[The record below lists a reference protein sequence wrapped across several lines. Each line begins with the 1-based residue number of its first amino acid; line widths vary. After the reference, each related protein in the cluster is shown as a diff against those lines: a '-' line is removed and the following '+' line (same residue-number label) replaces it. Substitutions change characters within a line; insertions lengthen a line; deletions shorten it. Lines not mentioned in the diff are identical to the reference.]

1 MLRLSVRQL
10 IHVGVKEVSE
20 DALHPA
26 GLEAPDSGDQRWIE
40 SQVQDLC
47 GVESNRAGLGRVE
60 PLDGAGQPDESL
72 QTLDVFAA
80 VVHQLVFSHSST
92 AAGRKRG
99 NVCQPQSHFQRS
111 IPLSN
116 TSSLIYL

>member
-1 MLRLSVRQL
+1 MLGLSVRQL
-10 IHVGVKEVSE
+10 SHVRVKEVSE

-26 GLEAPDSGDQRWIE
+26 GLEAPGSRDQRRIE
-40 SQVQDLC
+40 SQIQNLC
-47 GVESNRAGLGRVE
+47 GVESSGAGLGRVE

-72 QTLDVFAA
+72 QTLNVFAA

-99 NVCQPQSHFQRS
+99 NVCQPRSHFQWS
-111 IPLSN
+111 FPLSN
-116 TSSLIYL
+116 TEH